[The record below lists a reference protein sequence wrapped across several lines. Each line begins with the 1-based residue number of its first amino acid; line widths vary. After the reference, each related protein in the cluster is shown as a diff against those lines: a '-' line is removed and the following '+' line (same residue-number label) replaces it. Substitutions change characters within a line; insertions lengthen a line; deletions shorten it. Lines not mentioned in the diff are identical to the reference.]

1 MLVYNIRFGRTR
13 NLLFKRL
20 VILMLTYLVV
30 LYATSI
36 FKAPLNLYDEPNFN
50 VSKSVMLS
58 QENVSS
64 VIRWADKKLK
74 LILLWNAPHRD
85 INLRKWSR

>member
-20 VILMLTYLVV
+20 IIVMLTYLVV
-30 LYATSI
+30 LYATSKLI
-36 FKAPLNLYDEPNFN
+36 ASLNLYDEANFN

-74 LILLWNAPHRD
+74 FILLWNAPHQTET
-85 INLRKWSR
+85 